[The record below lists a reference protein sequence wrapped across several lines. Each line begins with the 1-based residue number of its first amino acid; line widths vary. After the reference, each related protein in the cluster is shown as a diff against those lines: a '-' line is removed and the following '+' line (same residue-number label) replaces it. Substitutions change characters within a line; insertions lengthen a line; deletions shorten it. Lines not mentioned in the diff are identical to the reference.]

1 MTLTELRY
9 IVAVA
14 RERHF
19 GRAAEACFVSQPTLS
34 VAIKKLEEELN
45 IQIFERTSSEVSMT
59 ALGTLVVEQAQRVLE
74 EANTLKHLAKHG
86 QDPLSGPLR
95 LGTIYTIAP
104 YLLPSLVREARESL
118 PNAPLFL
125 EENFTA
131 RLLEMLRQGE
141 LDCAVLA
148 HPFPSSGLEI
158 IDLYDEP
165 FLVAVP
171 KGHAWESRQSI
182 AHQELKAQN
191 TLLLGAGHCFR
202 DHVLGVCP
210 ELNRLGSGS
219 TIGEQHSFEGS
230 SLETIRQMV
239 AGGIGISVLPR
250 TSVDDP
256 KTEEGL
262 IRYIPLE
269 EPTPTRRVCL
279 VWRKSYTRAPV
290 MQELTKTIRRCDL
303 SGVSFIDA

>member
-19 GRAAEACFVSQPTLS
+19 GRAADACFVSQPTLS
-34 VAIKKLEEELN
+34 VAIRKLEEELN
-45 IQIFERTSSEVSMT
+45 TQIFERTNTEVAMT
-59 ALGTLVVEQAQRVLE
+59 SLGALIVDQAQRVLE
-74 EANTLKHLAKHG
+74 EANALKHLAKHG

-95 LGTIYTIAP
+95 LGAIYTIAP
-104 YLLPSLVREARESL
+104 YLLPSLVRIARERL

-125 EENFTA
+125 EENFTV
-131 RLLEMLRQGE
+131 RLLEVLRQGA
-141 LDCAVLA
+141 LDCIVIAE
-148 HPFPSSGLEI
+148 PFASAGLNQ

-171 KGHAWESRQSI
+171 KGHPWEDRQSI
-182 AHQELKAQN
+182 PHRELKEQN
-191 TLLLGAGHCFR
+191 TLLLGTGHCFR

-219 TIGEQHSFEGS
+219 TIGEQRSFEGS

-239 AGGIGISVLPR
+239 VSGIGISVL
-250 TSVDDP
+250 
-256 KTEEGL
+256 
-262 IRYIPLE
+262 
-269 EPTPTRRVCL
+269 
-279 VWRKSYTRAPV
+279 
-290 MQELTKTIRRCDL
+290 
-303 SGVSFIDA
+303 

>member
-19 GRAAEACFVSQPTLS
+19 GRAAEACYVSQPTLS
-34 VAIKKLEEELN
+34 VAIKKLEEELGT
-45 IQIFERTSSEVSMT
+45 QIFERTSSEVAMT
-59 ALGTLVVEQAQRVLE
+59 SLGVLIVEQAQRVLE
-74 EANTLKHLAKHG
+74 EANSLKHLAKHG
-86 QDPLSGPLR
+86 QDPLSGPIR
-95 LGTIYTIAP
+95 LGAIYTIAP
-104 YLLPSLVREARESL
+104 YLLPSLVRVSREDI

-125 EENFTA
+125 EENFTV
-131 RLLEMLRQGE
+131 RLLEMLRQGV

-148 HPFPSSGLEI
+148 DPFPSAGLDVV
-158 IDLYDEP
+158 DLYEEP

-171 KGHAWESRQSI
+171 QGHPWAIRKSI
-182 AHQELKAQN
+182 GHQELREQN

-210 ELNRLGSGS
+210 ELNRFGSGS
-219 TIGEQHSFEGS
+219 TIGEQRSFEGS

-250 TSVDDP
+250 TSVLDP
-256 KTEEGL
+256 ATHEGL
-262 IRYIPLE
+262 IRYIPLDG
-269 EPTPTRRVCL
+269 PVPTRKVCL
-279 VWRKSYTRAPV
+279 VWRKSYPRTEV
-290 MQELTKTIRRCDL
+290 MQELAKIIRKCDL
-303 SGVSFIDA
+303 PGVSFI

>member
-59 ALGTLVVEQAQRVLE
+59 ALGALVVEQAQRVLE

-148 HPFPSSGLEI
+148 HPFPSSGLEM

-171 KGHAWESRQSI
+171 KGHAWESRQAI

-210 ELNRLGSGS
+210 ELNRLGSG
-219 TIGEQHSFEGS
+219 
-230 SLETIRQMV
+230 
-239 AGGIGISVLPR
+239 
-250 TSVDDP
+250 
-256 KTEEGL
+256 
-262 IRYIPLE
+262 
-269 EPTPTRRVCL
+269 
-279 VWRKSYTRAPV
+279 
-290 MQELTKTIRRCDL
+290 
-303 SGVSFIDA
+303 